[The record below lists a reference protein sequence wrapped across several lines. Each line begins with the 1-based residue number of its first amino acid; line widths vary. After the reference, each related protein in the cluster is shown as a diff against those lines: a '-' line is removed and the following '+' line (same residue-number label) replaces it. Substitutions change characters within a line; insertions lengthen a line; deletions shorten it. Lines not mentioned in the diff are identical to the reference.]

1 MSTPVTTY
9 RVQLRGGLTLHGLI
23 DDGWL
28 DHARDLGASHL
39 YLSPVLTAAPGSSHG
54 YDVVDTRHVDP
65 ALGGD
70 AAFDRLA
77 REAAERGMGLVVD
90 VVPNHM
96 AADPG
101 SNPWWWDVLRH
112 GPTSEHADVFD
123 VDLQHPE
130 VRLRGRIVLPIL
142 DDRYGRVL
150 DAGRL
155 RLARRDGQLVV
166 LIDDER
172 PLPLSPCS
180 VGALLEELA
189 ERCDDDELRMLAD
202 AASGLDLV
210 DADRRS
216 AHRRAWDAALAGA
229 LEDPTRAA
237 RLDEHLER
245 WSAEPDRVHELLEQQ
260 HHRLAYW
267 RSARD
272 LGYRRFFDVNE
283 LVAVRVEHPA
293 VFDATHTAVRRW
305 VGSGAIDGLRVD
317 HPDGLLDPAGYF
329 RRLRE
334 LMPDGWIVAEKILEH
349 GERLP
354 AEWEVD
360 GTTGYDV
367 AATIGAWLVEPE
379 GLRRLGALRDELV
392 GPSPGGARMVAD
404 GKRLV
409 LSEMLSADLNRAT
422 DAFLELCESLRRFRD
437 VTRHELH
444 EILREVV
451 VAFPV
456 YRTYVPPDTSAGD
469 RDLGLVTSVLAAVG
483 AAHPELDGEVLDLLA
498 SVLTGRL
505 DADVPAARVV
515 RARVEQLTGPAMAK
529 GKEDTAF
536 YRELRLVSRCEVGD
550 DPFASG
556 LDTPVL
562 HATMEQLAAD
572 APRTMTALTTHDT
585 KRSEDVRARLSVL
598 SEVPEAWAE
607 VARSWMARTAT
618 LDADAVLDA
627 SSRYRLLQNL
637 VGAHPIG
644 VDRLE
649 AFALKA
655 EREAK
660 EHTSWTRPDPGYE
673 AALVA
678 LVRTVCEDQELNHVV
693 SGWVGSVLDP
703 LGRRNE
709 VAQKVLQLTAPGVA
723 DLYWGSE
730 DRLHRLVDPDNR
742 VAPDLAALRARLARV
757 RDTASTA
764 AVGDGPDGPE
774 AKLFAVATVLE
785 LRRRHAGCFVGGA
798 YEPLE
803 VVGDDAERVAA
814 FRRGHDLAVL
824 VTRWPVRGPV
834 LADTTVE
841 LPPGSWRVRLGAV
854 GDSSQPRTHGGIAAV
869 AELLG
874 GWSAAVLERI
884 A

>member
-1 MSTPVTTY
+1 MSPPITTY
-9 RVQLRGGLTLHGLI
+9 RIQLRNGLTLHGVI

-28 DHARDLGASHL
+28 DHACDLGASHL
-39 YLSPVLTAAPGSSHG
+39 YLSPVLTVAPGSSHG

-77 REAAERGMGLVVD
+77 HEAAERGMGLVVD

-112 GPTSEHADVFD
+112 GPTSEHTDVFD

-155 RLARRDGQLVV
+155 RVAARDGQLVV

-180 VGALLEELA
+180 VGALLAGLA
-189 ERCDDDELRMLAD
+189 DRSDDDELRVLAD
-202 AASGLDLV
+202 AASRLDHV
-210 DADRRS
+210 DADRRV
-216 AHRRAWDAALAGA
+216 AHRRAWDAALATA
-229 LEDPTRAA
+229 VEDPARAA
-237 RLDEHLER
+237 RLDEHLAD
-245 WSAEPDRVHELLEQQ
+245 WSAEPDRMHELLEQQ

-367 AATIGAWLVEPE
+367 AATIGAWFVEPE

-392 GPSPGGARMVAD
+392 GPSPGGARLVAD

-451 VAFPV
+451 VAYPV

-469 RDLGLVTSVLAAVG
+469 RDLGLVTAVVAAVG
-483 AAHPELDGEVLDLLA
+483 AAHPELDGEVLDLLG

-505 DADVPAARVV
+505 DTEVPAAPVV

-550 DPFASG
+550 DPFATG

-562 HATMEQLAAD
+562 HTTFEQLAAD
-572 APRTMTALTTHDT
+572 APWTMTALTTHDT

-598 SEVPEAWAE
+598 SELPEAWAD
-607 VARSWMARTAT
+607 VARSWMARTAA

-637 VGAHPIG
+637 VGAHPVG
-644 VDRLE
+644 VERLE

-660 EHTSWTRPDPGYE
+660 ERTSWTRPDAGYE
-673 AALVA
+673 AALIA
-678 LVRTVCEDQELNHVV
+678 LVRAVCDDPELTDAV
-693 SGWVGSVLDP
+693 STFVGAVLDP
-703 LGRRNE
+703 PGRRSE
-709 VAQKVLQLTAPGVA
+709 VAQKVLQLMAPGVA

-742 VAPDLAALRARLARV
+742 VTPDLAALRARLARV
-757 RDTASTA
+757 RDTAPSA
-764 AVGDGPDGPE
+764 VVGDDPDGPE

-785 LRRRHAGCFVGGA
+785 LRRRHAECCVGGA

-814 FRRGHDLAVL
+814 FRRGEDLAVL

-834 LADTTVE
+834 LAATSVE
-841 LPPGSWRVRLGAV
+841 LPTGSWRVRLGAL
-854 GDSSQPRTHGGIAAV
+854 DEPSQPRDHGGVASV

>member
-1 MSTPVTTY
+1 VSTPVTTY
-9 RVQLRGGLTLHGLI
+9 RIQLRDGLTLHGVI

-28 DHARDLGASHL
+28 DHACDLGASHL

-54 YDVVDTRHVDP
+54 YDVVDTRRVDP

-112 GPTSEHADVFD
+112 GPTSEHAHVFD

-180 VGALLEELA
+180 VGAVLAELA
-189 ERCDDDELRMLAD
+189 ERSDDDELRMLAD

-329 RRLRE
+329 RRLRD
-334 LMPDGWIVAEKILEH
+334 LVPDGWIVAEKILEH

-367 AATIGAWLVEPE
+367 AAIIGAWFVEPE

-392 GPSPGGARMVAD
+392 GPSPGGARLVAD

-451 VAFPV
+451 VAYPV

-607 VARSWMARTAT
+607 VARAWMARTAT
-618 LDADAVLDA
+618 LDADAVLAA

-678 LVRTVCEDQELNHVV
+678 LVRTVCEDQELDEVV
-693 SGWVGSVLDP
+693 SRWVGTVVDP
-703 LGRRNE
+703 PGRRSE

-757 RDTASTA
+757 RDTVSSG
-764 AVGDGPDGPE
+764 AVGDDPDGPE
-774 AKLFAVATVLE
+774 AKLFAVATVVE
-785 LRRRHAGCFVGGA
+785 LRRRHTGCFVGGA

-803 VVGDDAERVAA
+803 VVGDDAERIAA

-834 LADTTVE
+834 RADTTVE
-841 LPPGSWRVRLGAV
+841 LPSGAWQVRLGAV
-854 GDSSQPRTHGGIAAV
+854 DEPSQPRTHGGIAPV

>member
-1 MSTPVTTY
+1 
-9 RVQLRGGLTLHGLI
+9 
-23 DDGWL
+23 
-28 DHARDLGASHL
+28 
-39 YLSPVLTAAPGSSHG
+39 
-54 YDVVDTRHVDP
+54 VDP

-96 AADPG
+96 AAEPG

-130 VRLRGRIVLPIL
+130 VRLRGRIVLPVL

-155 RLARRDGQLVV
+155 RVARRDGQLVV
-166 LIDDER
+166 LIDGDR

-180 VGALLEELA
+180 VGALLAELA
-189 ERCDDDELRMLAD
+189 ERSDDDELRVLAD
-202 AASGLDLV
+202 AAPGSDVV
-210 DADRRS
+210 DADRRA
-216 AHRRAWDAALAGA
+216 AHRRAWDAALASA
-229 LEDPTRAA
+229 LEDPARAA
-237 RLDEHLER
+237 RLDAHLDD
-245 WSAEPDRVHELLEQQ
+245 WSAAPDRVHELLEQQ

-283 LVAVRVEHPA
+283 LVAVRVERPA

-305 VGSGAIDGLRVD
+305 VATGAIDGLRVD
-317 HPDGLLDPAGYF
+317 HPDGLLDPADYF
-329 RRLRE
+329 RRLRT

-367 AATIGAWLVEPE
+367 AATIGAWFVEPD
-379 GLRRLGALRDELV
+379 GLRRLGALRDQLV
-392 GPSPGGARMVAD
+392 GPSPGGARLVAD

-451 VAFPV
+451 VAYPV
-456 YRTYVPPDTSAGD
+456 YRTYVPPDASASD
-469 RDLGLVTSVLAAVG
+469 RDLGLVTSVVAAVG
-483 AAHPELDGEVLDLLA
+483 AADPELDGEVLDLLA

-505 DADVPAARVV
+505 DAEVPAARVV

-536 YRELRLVSRCEVGD
+536 YRELRLVARCEVGD
-550 DPFASG
+550 DPFATG
-556 LDTPVL
+556 LDTAAL
-562 HATMEQLAAD
+562 HTAFEHLASS

-598 SEVPEAWAE
+598 SELPDAWAE
-607 VARSWMARTAT
+607 LAQTWMERTAA
-618 LDADAVLDA
+618 LDADSALDA

-637 VGAHPIG
+637 VGAHPVG
-644 VDRLE
+644 VERLE
-649 AFALKA
+649 AFAVKA

-660 EHTSWTRPDPGYE
+660 QHSSWTRPDAGYE
-673 AALVA
+673 AALVSMVRA
-678 LVRTVCEDQELNHVV
+678 VCHDSELTRTV
-693 SGWVGSVLDP
+693 STWVGTVADP
-703 LGRRNE
+703 PGRRNE
-709 VAQKVLQLTAPGVA
+709 IAQKVLQLTAPGVA

-742 VAPDLAALRARLARV
+742 VAPDLSGLRERLARV
-757 RDTASTA
+757 RHDHASGA
-764 AVGDGPDGPE
+764 APDPDGSE

-785 LRRRHAGCFVGGA
+785 LRRRHAGCCVGGA
-798 YEPLE
+798 YAPLE
-803 VVGDDAERVAA
+803 VVGDDAERIAA
-814 FRRGHDLAVL
+814 FRRGEHLAVL
-824 VTRWPVRGPV
+824 VTRWPVRGAV
-834 LADTTVE
+834 LAETTVE
-841 LPPGSWRVRLGAV
+841 LPAGSWRVRLGAV
-854 GDSSQPRTHGGIAAV
+854 EDPSEPRTYGGVEPA